1 VGTPLPPRFA
11 SLTVRQIVCGC
22 DEPPSRR
29 LAGVLS
35 GAPFA
40 LECAEGDLGL
50 YIGGRYAP
58 ALLRGTLL

>member
-1 VGTPLPPRFA
+1 
-11 SLTVRQIVCGC
+11 VCGC
-22 DEPPSRR
+22 DEPPPRR

-50 YIGGRYAP
+50 YISARYAP
-58 ALLRGTLL
+58 ALRLGGTTMLSVH